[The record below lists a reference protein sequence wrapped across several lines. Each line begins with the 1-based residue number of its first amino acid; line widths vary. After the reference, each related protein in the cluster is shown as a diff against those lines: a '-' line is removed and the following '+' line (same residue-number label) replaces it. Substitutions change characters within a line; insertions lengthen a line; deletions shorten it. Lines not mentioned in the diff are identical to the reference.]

1 MKAVILAG
9 GLGTR
14 FSEKTKNIPKPMI
27 NIGNM
32 PILWHIM
39 KYYDFYGIRDFIIC
53 CGYKSEVIKSFF
65 INYSSRFSNIEID
78 LNKNNIKLYPNF
90 TEKWKIKLIETGD
103 NSMTGGRLARVKNY
117 LSNDDDFCF
126 TYGDGLTNLDLN
138 KLIKFHK
145 EKKKIATLTAV
156 YSPARYGVLKIDK
169 NNIVKKFD
177 EKKNNNEGLIN
188 GGFYVLN
195 KKALNY
201 IKNDRTIWEK
211 EPIQKLTR
219 ENQLSAYIHKDFWM
233 PMDTERDYKLL
244 TELWNKKKAPWKLWK

>member
-1 MKAVILAG
+1 
-9 GLGTR
+9 
-14 FSEKTKNIPKPMI
+14 MI

-145 EKKKIATLTAV
+145 EKKK
-156 YSPARYGVLKIDK
+156 
-169 NNIVKKFD
+169 NCNI
-177 EKKNNNEGLIN
+177 NSGL
-188 GGFYVLN
+188 F
-195 KKALNY
+195 
-201 IKNDRTIWEK
+201 
-211 EPIQKLTR
+211 
-219 ENQLSAYIHKDFWM
+219 SS
-233 PMDTERDYKLL
+233 
-244 TELWNKKKAPWKLWK
+244 

>member
-1 MKAVILAG
+1 
-9 GLGTR
+9 
-14 FSEKTKNIPKPMI
+14 
-27 NIGNM
+27 
-32 PILWHIM
+32 M

>member
-53 CGYKSEVIKSFF
+53 CGYKSEVIKGFF

-78 LNKNNIKLYPNF
+78 LNKNNIKLHPNF

-145 EKKKIATLTAV
+145 ESKKIATLTAV

-177 EKKNNNEGLIN
+177 EKKNNSEGLIN